1 MDDERGD
8 KNGSKIAGE
17 WQLPAS
23 ERQPKAGAGGKYVP
37 RTRDKRLASIRRTQC
52 WVALTHLSPQRAAL
66 DTSCRRTSR
75 AQRCLRPLHSRED
88 PPFYAS
94 CIAVSGQL
102 MKEHALRNPRG
113 QRTVEGKGRIN
124 TTALRLLEHTR
135 RENCRHSW
143 PYLNNY
149 KYIKSHLH
157 RTPTNAPLS
166 STLSSIVVETKTYHH
181 HVMSSAR
188 PPVHISRKFR
198 EPEKEKKRLC

>member
-1 MDDERGD
+1 
-8 KNGSKIAGE
+8 
-17 WQLPAS
+17 
-23 ERQPKAGAGGKYVP
+23 
-37 RTRDKRLASIRRTQC
+37 
-52 WVALTHLSPQRAAL
+52 
-66 DTSCRRTSR
+66 
-75 AQRCLRPLHSRED
+75 
-88 PPFYAS
+88 
-94 CIAVSGQL
+94 

-198 EPEKEKKRLC
+198 EPEKEKKKDYARKISHLGLARLPFFPGSFPPFSQNRNNRRVQPTTSCKKGGSTHKKGMRIEVVTMPAF